1 MRRSVQPSAARARRH
16 AVAAA
21 TLTPA
26 WLASALGGCASPP
39 QTDARPANA
48 TAPGA
53 ADPSPRTPSAPVPV
67 AGGDAALPPADAV
80 LTRIAFGSCAHQ
92 DKPQPIWDAILA
104 ARPELFVFA
113 GDNVYGDAYGP
124 QAAAD
129 DGSLPVLR
137 AAYAK
142 AAGIPGLARLR
153 AQVPHVAT
161 WDDHDYGRNDGGAE
175 FAHKRTAQRLFAD
188 FWRLPAD
195 DPRRRRDGVHHAW
208 AFGPAGR
215 RVQVVVL
222 DTRFFRS
229 ALRPTDQRNAP
240 GRERYLPDDDPAKTM
255 LGTAQWDWL
264 AQRLREPADL
274 RLLVSSVQLLA
285 EGHGWE
291 RWGNLPR
298 ERARMLALL
307 RDTGARDTIVLSGD
321 RHIGAL
327 YRETVPG
334 LRRPLTEITSSGLTE
349 AFSANREP
357 GPNRLGDVVG
367 ERNFGM
373 VAIDWTRRTAAL
385 TLRAA
390 DGRTLRATDV
400 AFGAD

>member
-1 MRRSVQPSAARARRH
+1 MRRPVPPLAIRARRR
-16 AVAAA
+16 AVATVA
-21 TLTPA
+21 LTPVCV
-26 WLASALGGCASPP
+26 ASALGGCAGPSAPDP
-39 QTDARPANA
+39 VPA
-48 TAPGA
+48 
-53 ADPSPRTPSAPVPV
+53 TPSAAPA
-67 AGGDAALPPADAV
+67 AGTTPAGRRPALAAAGADAALPAPDAV
-80 LTRIAFGSCAHQ
+80 LARIAFGSCAHQ

-104 ARPELFVFA
+104 ARPSLFVFA
-113 GDNVYGDAYGP
+113 GDNVYGDAHGP

-129 DGSLPVLR
+129 DPSLPVLR

-142 AAGIPGLARLR
+142 AAAIPGLARLR

-175 FAHKRTAQRLFAD
+175 FPHKRTAQRLFAD
-188 FWRLPAD
+188 FWRLPDD

-208 AFGPAGR
+208 SFGPAGR
-215 RVQVVVL
+215 RVQVVAL

-229 ALRPTDQRNAP
+229 ALRPTDRRNAP
-240 GRERYLPDDDPAKTM
+240 GRERYLPDDDPARTM
-255 LGTAQWDWL
+255 LGEAQWDWL
-264 AQRLREPADL
+264 AARLREPADL

-307 RDTGARDTIVLSGD
+307 RETGAQDTIVISGD

-349 AFSANREP
+349 AFAANREP

-367 ERNFGM
+367 EPNFGL
-373 VAIDWTRRTAAL
+373 VEIDWARRSAAL
-385 TLRAA
+385 TLHGV
-390 DGRTLRATDV
+390 DGRTLRAADV
-400 AFGAD
+400 AFGPG